1 MPNLMRSNRFLR
13 IAHRY
18 AVAASAAISTLIGLA
33 PALSIAQVTQ
43 PVIQRERAAPS
54 LDRFENLSPQQRTA
68 PKDDDAAAR
77 GPVAGGPTSSSQRA
91 EKKPSVPLNVA
102 LERRGD
108 LTLRNSSLNAA
119 LFTISELW
127 GINIVAGEVP
137 GSVNGVFVDAPL
149 REILDSIL
157 ISNGYGY
164 RSVGESLVVSNLAQ
178 LGQVNPYFISAT
190 IPITAASVQEVVSGA
205 SLLSTPQGQIKAIPS
220 ANSLFVLDFP
230 DRVKMIREFAKSV
243 DDAARVASG
252 GAPVG
257 MGPQPLEVAYLKPQF
272 VSAEAARSALEAV
285 ASPVGRIAIMVDE
298 ERILAVD
305 YAENL
310 RMMQTVMERVDRPRP
325 QVSIR
330 ALIYDISL
338 QDMEEIGLNWH
349 SLANGDMNATFGA
362 GGAVSGTGDIGSAA
376 TGALVNSVTKT
387 PFTDGSTGGA
397 FTFFTLNENFSLAAV
412 AMALQGAA
420 DSRLLADPNVTVV
433 DNDEA
438 SIESVSEIPFQ
449 QLTQTSAGGNIG
461 TTSFKEAGITLKV
474 KPRIAMDGT
483 IEMTVRP
490 EFSRLTGFTPGDNQ
504 PIIDRRTAETRVRI
518 ANGQT
523 FVIGGLRQRSD
534 VGDFK
539 GIPFLKDV
547 RVLGHL
553 FRARETDIRE
563 SELVVFIT
571 PSIVGYEAQNTP
583 REQCIADTVNCRLAQ
598 LPQAEGCPNGY
609 GCSGGACGPNCT
621 NECGACGAN
630 PVPCAGGTCT
640 DTEVYDSGDLDQGG
654 TPPELQQP
662 EIDITLLPELSA
674 NINGC
679 RRLPPVDGMQ
689 SATQMVATRDMGQA
703 PVARISSRMRPD
715 YDSRFRASD
724 DVRSDSGGSV
734 EASESTPAA
743 KPKPS
748 IWNRIML
755 R

>member
-1 MPNLMRSNRFLR
+1 MISTERYNRNSRPAKCL
-13 IAHRY
+13 AV
-18 AVAASAAISTLIGLA
+18 VAACALAAFLGFASLAAGQAPQTQGARLQDSQSQDTRRGRPATKRLNAINSPELIP
-33 PALSIAQVTQ
+33 PA
-43 PVIQRERAAPS
+43 
-54 LDRFENLSPQQRTA
+54 TA
-68 PKDDDAAAR
+68 TVNRPK
-77 GPVAGGPTSSSQRA
+77 PA
-91 EKKPSVPLNVA
+91 EKKPAVPLHVA

-127 GINIVAGEVP
+127 GINIVAGDVP

-164 RSVGESLVVSNLAQ
+164 RSVGESLVVSNLSQ

-243 DDAARVASG
+243 DDAARIAAG
-252 GAPVG
+252 GGPIG
-257 MGPQPLEVAYLKPQF
+257 LGPQPLEVAYLKPQF
-272 VSAEAARSALEAV
+272 VSAEAARAALEAV
-285 ASPVGRIAIMVDE
+285 ASPVGRIAVMNDE

-310 RMMQTVMERVDRPRP
+310 RMMQTVMQSVDRPRP

-349 SLANGDMNATFGA
+349 SLANGDMNATFSA
-362 GGAVSGTGDIGSAA
+362 GGSVNGTGDIGPAA
-376 TGALVNSVTKT
+376 TGLLANSVTKT
-387 PFTDGSTGGA
+387 PFADSTTGSA

-412 AMALQGAA
+412 ALALQGAA

-438 SIESVSEIPFQ
+438 TIQSVSEIPFQ
-449 QLTQTSAGGNIG
+449 QLTQTAAGGNIG
-461 TTSFKEAGITLKV
+461 TTAFKEAGITLNV
-474 KPRIAMDGT
+474 KPRIARDGT
-483 IEMTVRP
+483 IEMDVRP

-504 PIIDRRTAETRVRI
+504 PIIDRRTAETRVRVS
-518 ANGQT
+518 NGQT
-523 FVIGGLRQRSD
+523 FVIGGLRQRTD

-571 PSIVGYEAQNTP
+571 PTIVGFEGHNTP

-598 LPQAEGCPNGY
+598 IPGAEGCPNGY
-609 GCSGGACGPNCT
+609 GCNGGAYCGRANCADLQSDEPT
-621 NECGACGAN
+621 VAERKVSPKLGEMNPDETRV
-630 PVPCAGGTCT
+630 PVPYRD
-640 DTEVYDSGDLDQGG
+640 DT
-654 TPPELQQP
+654 TP
-662 EIDITLLPELSA
+662 ISA
-674 NINGC
+674 ETVSSTGC
-679 RRLPPVDGMQ
+679 RRLPPVDSGEPPAM
-689 SATQMVATRDMGQA
+689 SGRRDSGE
-703 PVARISSRMRPD
+703 PARARVGSRMRPD
-715 YDSRFRASD
+715 YDSRYRADKDIQRVSQ
-724 DVRSDSGGSV
+724 RPSEGS
-734 EASESTPAA
+734 ETTPEGQTRTPLWKRAF
-743 KPKPS
+743 
-748 IWNRIML
+748 L